1 MEICLLVSRLH
12 GIRDCWSGVKTRQK
26 TLISVRTKERKLL
39 TVENKGNDYLIYQ
52 LALVYD

>member
-12 GIRDCWSGVKTRQK
+12 GVRDYWSGVKTRQN